1 MLAEATVRALREAGH
16 SLFVVAASPPGFT
29 CDTDGKPKEAQ
40 PEFFLPVSSWFRL
53 DISSPWQEFA
63 AGCADATLSEKVLA
77 FQPQVVY
84 GVDWSALPP
93 YEALFPAHLE
103 RPPFVWSALRIF
115 SFSDAAHKPL
125 ERAAAA
131 AAAAVVA
138 LSPTDADYIRRR
150 LQLRPEEGAPSVPI
164 VQVRCP
170 LRAAVTVAAAKAPV
184 GQLAPPRDLL
194 LCCVRLAPEK
204 EPHRFVALVEAL
216 SASGALRSAGV
227 KPAMCVGQSRS
238 EYGDDLIRRLK
249 SAAPDALIID
259 SFLDADALADLF
271 QRTALNVHPP
281 LYDTFGMSVVEAAAF
296 GAPSL
301 LHSGGMVGAT
311 VAVRPAHGEALEADL
326 SSLSVGGPATEVEA
340 AREVPA
346 TARLSPDGDAA
357 ATAAAAAEE
366 GVKELVGQMAALLL
380 DLGHLAAVG
389 AAAKARALAYGE
401 ADHGAE
407 VAEVLRAVV
416 SARETP
422 PRRL

>member
-1 MLAEATVRALREAGH
+1 
-16 SLFVVAASPPGFT
+16 
-29 CDTDGKPKEAQ
+29 
-40 PEFFLPVSSWFRL
+40 
-53 DISSPWQEFA
+53 
-63 AGCADATLSEKVLA
+63 
-77 FQPQVVY
+77 
-84 GVDWSALPP
+84 
-93 YEALFPAHLE
+93 
-103 RPPFVWSALRIF
+103 
-115 SFSDAAHKPL
+115 
-125 ERAAAA
+125 
-131 AAAAVVA
+131 
-138 LSPTDADYIRRR
+138 
-150 LQLRPEEGAPSVPI
+150 
-164 VQVRCP
+164 
-170 LRAAVTVAAAKAPV
+170 
-184 GQLAPPRDLL
+184 
-194 LCCVRLAPEK
+194 
-204 EPHRFVALVEAL
+204 
-216 SASGALRSAGV
+216 
-227 KPAMCVGQSRS
+227 MCVGQSRS

-346 TARLSPDGDAA
+346 TARLSPDSDAA
-357 ATAAAAAEE
+357 ATAAAAAE

-407 VAEVLRAVV
+407 VVLLPAAFTKTTTDAHWEVLLRARAIENGVHVV
-416 SARETP
+416 AANQDGRDGADRPAGGRSMIVGPWGEVLVECPPGKGFALTDLDPAARHDARKALP
-422 PRRL
+422 IAALRRDQANLDPMRGLEQ